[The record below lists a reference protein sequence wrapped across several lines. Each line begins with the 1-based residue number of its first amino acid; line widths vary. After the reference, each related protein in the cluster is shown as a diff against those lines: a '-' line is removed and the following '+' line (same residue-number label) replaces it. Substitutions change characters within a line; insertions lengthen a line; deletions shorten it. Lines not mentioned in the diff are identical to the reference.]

1 MKYYIIAGEASGDL
15 HGSKVMESIKKLD
28 KNAKFRFWGGE
39 KMKGIGG
46 EIVKHINQ
54 LSFMGFWE
62 VLKNIKTIL
71 KNISFCKND
80 INTYQPDKI
89 IYIDY
94 PGFNML
100 IAKWAKTN
108 GFQNHFYISPQ
119 IWAWKENRI
128 KKIKLYIDYLYVI
141 LPFEKEYYKK
151 KHDLNVHY
159 VGHPLVEIISDEK
172 KNKDLFPFKLTK
184 PIIALLPGS
193 RKQEIKKMMPVFKSV
208 IHHFS
213 NYEFIIA
220 GVSNISKEWYD
231 EILKDD
237 KIKIVYDKTYNLLK
251 RSTAAIVTSGT
262 ATLETALFNVPQIVC
277 YKSSLFS
284 YLVGRLFIKL
294 KFISLVNIIMERE
307 VVREL
312 IQKDCSK
319 NNIVYELSKLLKNEN
334 SLRVK
339 NNYEKLRNRLGT
351 EETSLKVAKLITKV

>member
-28 KNAKFRFWGGE
+28 KKAKFRFWGGE
-39 KMKGIGG
+39 KMKGTGG
-46 EIVKHINQ
+46 DIVKHVNQ

-62 VLKNIKTIL
+62 VLKNIITIF
-71 KNISFCKND
+71 KNISFCKKD

-94 PGFNML
+94 PGFNLL

-128 KKIKLYIDYLYVI
+128 EKIKRYIDYLYVI
-141 LPFEKEYYKK
+141 LPFEKDYYKQ
-151 KHDLNVHY
+151 KHNLEVYY
-159 VGHPLVEIISDEK
+159 VGHPLVEIINNEK
-172 KNKDLFPFKLTK
+172 KSTGLFPLTFTK

-193 RKQEIKKMMPVFKSV
+193 RKQEIKKMIPVFKSV
-208 IHHFS
+208 IPHFP
-213 NYEFIIA
+213 NYEFVIA
-220 GVSNISKEWYD
+220 GVSNINKEWYCK
-231 EILKDD
+231 ILKDD

-251 RSTAAIVTSGT
+251 RSTAALVTSGT

-284 YLVGRLFIKL
+284 YLVGKLFVKL
-294 KFISLVNIIMERE
+294 KFISLVNIIMEEE

-312 IQKDCSK
+312 IQNNCSK
-319 NNIVYELSKLLKNEN
+319 KNIVTELSHLLKNEN
-334 SLRVK
+334 ILKVK
-339 NNYEKLRNRLGT
+339 KEYEILVDKLGK
-351 EETSLKVAKLITKV
+351 EETSLKVAKLITMS

>member
-28 KNAKFRFWGGE
+28 KKAKFRFWGGE

-46 EIVKHINQ
+46 EIVKHVNQ

-71 KNISFCKND
+71 KNISFCKSD

-119 IWAWKENRI
+119 IWAWKESRI
-128 KKIKLYIDYLYVI
+128 KKIKRYIDYLYVI

-159 VGHPLVEIISDEK
+159 VGHPLVEIISNEK
-172 KNKDLFPFKLTK
+172 KNNDLFPLKLTK
-184 PIIALLPGS
+184 PVIALLPGS

-213 NYEFIIA
+213 NYDFIIA
-220 GVSNISKEWYD
+220 GVSNIRKEWYD

-284 YLVGRLFIKL
+284 YLVGKLFIKL

-307 VVREL
+307 VVKEL

-319 NNIVYELSKLLKNEN
+319 NNIIYELSKLLKKQNI
-334 SLRVK
+334 LRVK
-339 NNYEKLRNRLGT
+339 NEYEKLINRLGK

>member
-28 KNAKFRFWGGE
+28 KKAKFRFWGGE

-46 EIVKHINQ
+46 EIVKHINK

-62 VLKNIKTIL
+62 VLKNINTIL
-71 KNISFCKND
+71 KNIRFCKSD

-94 PGFNML
+94 PGFNMV

-119 IWAWKENRI
+119 IWAWKESRI
-128 KKIKLYIDYLYVI
+128 KKIKRYIDYLYVI
-141 LPFEKEYYKK
+141 LPFEKQYYKQ
-151 KHDLNVHY
+151 KHNLDVHY
-159 VGHPLVEIISDEK
+159 VGHPLVEIISNER
-172 KNKDLFPFKLTK
+172 KNTDLFTLKLTK
-184 PIIALLPGS
+184 PVIALLPGS
-193 RKQEIKKMMPVFKSV
+193 RKQEIKKMIPVFKSV
-208 IHHFS
+208 INQFS

-220 GVSNISKEWYD
+220 GVSNIRKEWYD
-231 EILKDD
+231 KILKDD

-284 YLVGRLFIKL
+284 YLVGKIFIKL
-294 KFISLVNIIMERE
+294 KFISLVNIIMEKE
-307 VVREL
+307 VVKEL
-312 IQKDCSK
+312 IQNDCTK
-319 NNIVYELSKLLKNEN
+319 RNIVYELSQLLKNEN
-334 SLRVK
+334 ILRVK
-339 NNYEKLRNRLGT
+339 KEYEKLRDRLGE

>member
-28 KNAKFRFWGGE
+28 KKAKFRFWGGE

-46 EIVKHINQ
+46 EIVKHVNQ

-71 KNISFCKND
+71 KNISFCKSD

-94 PGFNML
+94 PGFNMV
-100 IAKWAKTN
+100 IAKWAKIN

-119 IWAWKENRI
+119 IWAWKESRI
-128 KKIKLYIDYLYVI
+128 KKIKRYIDYLYVI

-159 VGHPLVEIISDEK
+159 VGHPLVEIINNEK
-172 KNKDLFPFKLTK
+172 KNNDLFPLKLTK
-184 PIIALLPGS
+184 PVIALLPGS

-213 NYEFIIA
+213 NYDFIIA
-220 GVSNISKEWYD
+220 GVSNIRKEWYD

-284 YLVGRLFIKL
+284 YLVGKFFIKL

-307 VVREL
+307 VVKEL

-319 NNIVYELSKLLKNEN
+319 NNIIYELSKLLKKQNI
-334 SLRVK
+334 LMVK
-339 NNYEKLRNRLGT
+339 NEYEKLTNRLGN
-351 EETSLKVAKLITKV
+351 EKTSLKVAKLITKV

>member
-28 KNAKFRFWGGE
+28 KKAKFRFWGGE

-71 KNISFCKND
+71 KNISFCKSD

-89 IYIDY
+89 IYVDY
-94 PGFNML
+94 PGFNMI
-100 IAKWAKTN
+100 IAKWAKIN

-119 IWAWKENRI
+119 IWAWKESRI
-128 KKIKLYIDYLYVI
+128 KKIKRYIDYLYVI

-172 KNKDLFPFKLTK
+172 KNKDLFPLTLTK
-184 PIIALLPGS
+184 PVIALLPGS
-193 RKQEIKKMMPVFKSV
+193 RKQEIKKMIPVFKSV

-220 GVSNISKEWYD
+220 GVSNISKEWYN

-284 YLVGRLFIKL
+284 YLVGKLFIKL

-307 VVREL
+307 VVKEL

-319 NNIVYELSKLLKNEN
+319 NNIVYELSKLLKKQN

-339 NNYEKLRNRLGT
+339 NEYKKLRNRLGKK
-351 EETSLKVAKLITKV
+351 ETSLKVAKLITKV

>member
-28 KNAKFRFWGGE
+28 KKAKFRFWGGE

-46 EIVKHINQ
+46 EIVKHVNQ

-71 KNISFCKND
+71 KNISFCKSD

-94 PGFNML
+94 PGFNMV
-100 IAKWAKTN
+100 IAKWAKIN

-119 IWAWKENRI
+119 IWAWKESRI
-128 KKIKLYIDYLYVI
+128 KKIKRYIDYLYVI

-159 VGHPLVEIISDEK
+159 VGHPLVEIISDER
-172 KNKDLFPFKLTK
+172 KNKDLFPLTLTK
-184 PIIALLPGS
+184 PVIALLPGS

-213 NYEFIIA
+213 NYDFIIA
-220 GVSNISKEWYD
+220 GVSNIRKEWYD

-284 YLVGRLFIKL
+284 YLVGKFFIKL

-307 VVREL
+307 VVKEL

-319 NNIVYELSKLLKNEN
+319 NNIIYELSKLLKKQNI
-334 SLRVK
+334 LMVK
-339 NNYEKLRNRLGT
+339 NEYEKLTNRLGN
-351 EETSLKVAKLITKV
+351 EKTSLKVAKLITKV